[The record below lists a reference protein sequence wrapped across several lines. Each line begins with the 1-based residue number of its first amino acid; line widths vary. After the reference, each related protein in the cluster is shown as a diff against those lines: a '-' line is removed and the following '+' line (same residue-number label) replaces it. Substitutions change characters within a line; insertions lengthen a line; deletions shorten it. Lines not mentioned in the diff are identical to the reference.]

1 MKRLTLIFTALL
13 VLAIQAMAQYPPR
26 RDDHFWRRQVINR
39 IDLNEKINY
48 PLIQREGQFYT
59 DNSQYTEKEGIIM
72 ALFNGLKQG
81 KFLAYHPDSL
91 NRPLSYEE
99 IKRRAMEL
107 SGENAGGGSAAP
119 AGGGE
124 GFDAEG
130 GGEDFS
136 DFGGDEFDGGGG
148 DEFGDSEFTDDLGEG
163 GGGAA
168 PGAAPG
174 KGGSS
179 IDFDVAPFEQVLEFI
194 EDRIFDKTRSD
205 MVYDIQY
212 IRIEWIDPGE
222 TLPEKPLCVFKYE
235 DVMETLANTQWKNR
249 FNDAEYR
256 SLKEVFEL
264 RMFNSWVLEISGD
277 QGHSKTLEEANYRR
291 EQMVNFEHN
300 LWSY

>member
-1 MKRLTLIFTALL
+1 MKRLTLILTALL
-13 VLAIQAMAQYPPR
+13 VLAVQAMAQYPPR

-39 IDLNEKINY
+39 IDLTEKINA
-48 PLIQREGQFYT
+48 PMIAREGTFYT
-59 DNSQYTEKEGIIM
+59 DHSQFTEKEGIIM

-107 SGENAGGGSAAP
+107 SGENTGAP
-119 AGGGE
+119 SSSE
-124 GFDAEG
+124 DFDAEG
-130 GGEDFS
+130 GGDGEFGEFDGG
-136 DFGGDEFDGGGG
+136 DFGGDEFGDEGG
-148 DEFGDSEFTDDLGEG
+148 DFTDDLGEG
-163 GGGAA
+163 GAAAGSGAGPVKA
-168 PGAAPG
+168 
-174 KGGSS
+174 GSS
-179 IDFDVAPFEQVLEFI
+179 IDFDTAPFENVIEFV

-212 IRIEWIDPGE
+212 VRIEWIDPGE
-222 TLPEKPLCVFKYE
+222 TLPEKSLCVFKYT
-235 DVMETLANTQWKNR
+235 DIMETLANTQWKNR

-264 RMFNSWVLEISGD
+264 RMFNSWVLEVSGN
-277 QGHSKTLEEANYRR
+277 QGRSKTLEEADYRR